1 MYVLVSILKEK
12 RKEQSLTQKDLASE
26 LGIDV
31 SYISLLENGKRKPSV
46 PMAKKIATLLK
57 FNWTMFFED

>member
-1 MYVLVSILKEK
+1 MLVSILKEK
-12 RKEQSLTQKDLASE
+12 RKEQRLTQKDLASE

-46 PMAKKIATLLK
+46 PMAKKIAALLK